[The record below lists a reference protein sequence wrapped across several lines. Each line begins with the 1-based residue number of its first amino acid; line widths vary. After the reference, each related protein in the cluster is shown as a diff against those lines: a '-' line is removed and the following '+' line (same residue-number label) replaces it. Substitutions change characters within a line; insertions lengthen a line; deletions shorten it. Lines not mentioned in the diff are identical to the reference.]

1 MKEILLETRHLSFS
15 YEEEKHALHD
25 VSVSIGMGEKIA
37 VLGANG
43 AGKSTFFLNL
53 NGVRTPDSGEIWF
66 QGQEIHKKNR
76 RVLQENVG
84 IVFQDADDQIIA
96 STVKAEVAFGPLNM
110 GMSRE
115 ETKRRT
121 KRAISQMNLEG
132 YEMRPPH
139 YLSGGEKKR
148 VGIADILAM
157 ETKIILFDEPTAS
170 LDPMSA
176 QMLEEVLNQLE
187 QAGKTILF
195 STHDIDFAYRFANR
209 MIVFADGTVIADGQP
224 EEIFQ
229 NEHILAGANLKKPVI
244 MEVCE
249 MLEKKG
255 LLKEGKAGMRSVSEI
270 EQALKLAGEM

>member
-15 YEEEKHALHD
+15 YEEEKNALHD

-66 QGQEIHKKNR
+66 QGQAIYKKNR

-157 ETKIILFDEPTAS
+157 DTKIILFDEPTAS

-176 QMLEEVLNQLE
+176 QMLEEVLNRLE

-195 STHDIDFAYRFANR
+195 STHDIDFAYRFADR
-209 MIVFADGTVIADGQP
+209 MIVFADGTLIADGQP

-229 NEHILAGANLKKPVI
+229 NEHILARANLKKPVI

-249 MLEKKG
+249 MLERNG
-255 LLKEGKAGMRSVSEI
+255 LLKEGKEGMKSVPEI
-270 EQALKLAGEM
+270 EQALKLAGGA

>member
-15 YEEEKHALHD
+15 YEEEKNALHD

-209 MIVFADGTVIADGQP
+209 MIVFADGTLIADGQP

-249 MLEKKG
+249 MLERNG
-255 LLKEGKAGMRSVSEI
+255 LLKEGKAGMKSVPEI
-270 EQALKLAGEM
+270 EQALKLAGGA

>member
-15 YEEEKHALHD
+15 YEEEKNALND

-249 MLEKKG
+249 MLERNG
-255 LLKEGKAGMRSVSEI
+255 LLKEGKEGMKSVPEI
-270 EQALKLAGEM
+270 EQALKLAGGM